1 MLFLQF
7 VYWSSYFSLI
17 KSWLCNTKIIEN
29 NVRDAFG
36 KL

>member
-17 KSWLCNTKIIEN
+17 KSWLYNTKITEN
-29 NVRDAFG
+29 NVSDAFG